1 MSTMSFSLSRYEV
14 GAGIAVSDMD
24 RAREF
29 YEGAL
34 GLSGG
39 EDSSDGG
46 RTYRC
51 GGGTSVHVYP
61 SPGNAGRSEATLVGW
76 EVDDLD
82 AAVDELGSRGVAFE
96 QYDQPPI
103 RTDGRGIATFDDGRV
118 AYFKDPDGNVLS
130 IGSVG

>member
-1 MSTMSFSLSRYEV
+1 MLSSYAV
-14 GAGIAVSDMD
+14 MAGVAVSDMD
-24 RAREF
+24 RAKEF
-29 YEGAL
+29 YEGRL

-51 GGGTSVHVYP
+51 GGETAIHVYP
-61 SPGNAGRSEATLVGW
+61 SPGNAGKSPATLAGW
-76 EVDDLD
+76 EVDDLE
-82 AAVDELGSRGVAFE
+82 AIVDELSSRGVSFE

-103 RTDGRGIATFDDGRV
+103 ETDEKGIATFQDGKV

-130 IGSVG
+130 VGAQV

>member
-1 MSTMSFSLSRYEV
+1 MDLSRYEV

-24 RAREF
+24 RASEF
-29 YEGAL
+29 YEGRL

-39 EDSSDGG
+39 EESSDGG

-51 GGGTSVHVYP
+51 AGRTSIHVYP
-61 SPGNAGRSEATLVGW
+61 SPGNAGKTEATLVGW

-82 AAVDELGSRGVAFE
+82 AVVDELISMGITFE

-103 RTDGRGIATFDDGRV
+103 VTDEKGIASFPDGRV
-118 AYFKDPDGNVLS
+118 AYFKDPDGNTLS
-130 IGSVG
+130 LGSQA

>member
-1 MSTMSFSLSRYEV
+1 MDLSSYEV

-29 YEGAL
+29 YEGKL

-39 EDSSDGG
+39 EESSDGG

-51 GGGTSVHVYP
+51 AGRTAIHVYP
-61 SPGNAGRSEATLVGW
+61 SPGNAGKTEATLAGW
-76 EVDDLD
+76 EVDDLE
-82 AAVDELGSRGVAFE
+82 AVVGELTSRGVSFE

-103 RTDGRGIATFDDGRV
+103 VTDEKGIASFPDGRV
-118 AYFKDPDGNVLS
+118 AYFKDPDGNTL
-130 IGSVG
+130 SVGSQG